1 MVGSGVRRAFGL
13 LSRRTLVGLA
23 VVAALGVS
31 LAAWQLRGSSA
42 ASAPV
47 PTVTATRG
55 DIVVS
60 VRALGKVV
68 DARAAEI
75 GTTPAGGAGQPGAG
89 GSALAGISQVV
100 SPRVGGRVIAVL
112 VAPGQ
117 HVVAGAVVARLDP
130 ATARDN
136 LALAQAS
143 LDQAVTQLEIDRSG
157 VTPQSLAS
165 ANAAITSAA
174 ATLTGARDALARTT
188 RVNRAAIAGARQQVA
203 QAEVQL
209 KADSGALGPSPQ
221 ATAAARDAVDV
232 ALGGLASARAAL
244 TDVRAVNA
252 QQIATGAHAV
262 DAARQGLAVDQSR
275 LERDLGTERRL
286 CGTTSPTVTA
296 DTSSEC
302 VNAAAAVASD
312 QQAIVTDLGAI
323 QLATDA
329 LAQTRINAAQSEHQA
344 QSQVAA
350 TLGSL
355 KSAREQLTALKQGN
369 SQAVTKDCQALATS
383 RSALVEAR
391 SRAADSAGQAIA
403 QVLAASVGVSNA
415 RAALVAL
422 EQGAPGPLLAQDRS
436 KILTA
441 RVQVAT
447 GRSGL
452 AQTLVRAPASG
463 TITGVYVAPGSSV
476 DGTTPVAAIAD
487 LEHLAVTVDLSEFD
501 AAQVRRGMNA
511 IVSVDALGG
520 KRLLGRV
527 VFESLTG
534 IDNSGVVTF
543 PIRIAL
549 KQSSG
554 VRIGMNVS
562 AQIIVAR
569 HRNVVTVSLEAV
581 SSDDQGRP
589 SVSVVNATG
598 GTSVRVVTL
607 GLANN
612 KDVEVTRGLRA
623 GEHVE
628 LATQGA

>member
-1 MVGSGVRRAFGL
+1 M
-13 LSRRTLVGLA
+13 
-23 VVAALGVS
+23 
-31 LAAWQLRGSSA
+31 
-42 ASAPV
+42 
-47 PTVTATRG
+47 
-55 DIVVS
+55 
-60 VRALGKVV
+60 
-68 DARAAEI
+68 
-75 GTTPAGGAGQPGAG
+75 
-89 GSALAGISQVV
+89 
-100 SPRVGGRVIAVL
+100 
-112 VAPGQ
+112 
-117 HVVAGAVVARLDP
+117 
-130 ATARDN
+130 
-136 LALAQAS
+136 
-143 LDQAVTQLEIDRSG
+143 
-157 VTPQSLAS
+157 
-165 ANAAITSAA
+165 
-174 ATLTGARDALARTT
+174 
-188 RVNRAAIAGARQQVA
+188 
-203 QAEVQL
+203 
-209 KADSGALGPSPQ
+209 
-221 ATAAARDAVDV
+221 
-232 ALGGLASARAAL
+232 
-244 TDVRAVNA
+244 
-252 QQIATGAHAV
+252 
-262 DAARQGLAVDQSR
+262 
-275 LERDLGTERRL
+275 
-286 CGTTSPTVTA
+286 
-296 DTSSEC
+296 
-302 VNAAAAVASD
+302 
-312 QQAIVTDLGAI
+312 
-323 QLATDA
+323 
-329 LAQTRINAAQSEHQA
+329 
-344 QSQVAA
+344 
-350 TLGSL
+350 

-369 SQAVTKDCQALATS
+369 SQAVTKDRQALATS

-436 KILTA
+436 KILIA

>member
-1 MVGSGVRRAFGL
+1 MGFAVIAAVG
-13 LSRRTLVGLA
+13 VGLA
-23 VVAALGVS
+23 V
-31 LAAWQLRGSSA
+31 WQVGNSGGS
-42 ASAPV
+42 SAPV

-75 GTTPAGGAGQPGAG
+75 GTTSAGSAASTGGQPGAG
-89 GSALAGISQVV
+89 AAAFAGISRVI

-130 ATARDN
+130 ATAGDN

-143 LDQAVTQLEIDRSG
+143 LDQTVAQLEIDRSG

-165 ANAAITSAA
+165 ANAAVTSAA
-174 ATLTGARDALARTT
+174 TTLTGARDALARTT
-188 RVNRAAIAGARQQVA
+188 RVNRDATAGARQLVA
-203 QAEVQL
+203 QAEAQMRT
-209 KADSGALGPSPQ
+209 DSRALGPSPQ
-221 ATAAARDAVDV
+221 ATAAAREAVDV
-232 ALGGLASARAAL
+232 ALGGLASARTAV
-244 TDVRAVNA
+244 TDVLAVNA
-252 QQIATGAHAV
+252 QQIATGEHAV

-302 VNAAAAVASD
+302 ANAAAAVASD
-312 QQAIVTDLGAI
+312 QQAIATDLSAV
-323 QLATDA
+323 QSATDA
-329 LAQTRINAAQSEHQA
+329 LAQARINASQSEHQA

-350 TLGSL
+350 AAGSL
-355 KSAREQLTALKQGN
+355 KSAREQLSALKQGN
-369 SQAVTKDCQALATS
+369 SQSVTKDRQALAAS
-383 RSALVEAR
+383 RSALVQAR
-391 SRAADSAGQAIA
+391 SKAAESAGQAQV
-403 QVLAASVGVSNA
+403 QVLAASVGLSNA

-447 GRSGL
+447 ARSGL

-463 TITGVYVAPGSSV
+463 TITGVYVAPGSAV

-487 LEHLAVTVDLSEFD
+487 LAHLAVTVDLSEFD
-501 AAQVRRGMNA
+501 AARVRRGMNA

-520 KRLLGRV
+520 KRLPGRV
-527 VFESLTG
+527 VFEALAG
-534 IDNSGVVTF
+534 IDNGGVVTF

-549 KQSSG
+549 KQSAG
-554 VRIGMNVS
+554 ARIGMNVS
-562 AQIIVAR
+562 AQVIVAR
-569 HRNVVTVSLEAV
+569 HRSVVMVPLEAV
-581 SSDDQGRP
+581 SSDDQGR
-589 SVSVVNATG
+589 STLSVVDATG